1 MGYELGIGRN
11 KNRSISLDV
20 KYTQAGGNR
29 YTPMDLEKSNIAG
42 TAVYIENE
50 AFSKKFKDYS
60 RFDLKLTYK
69 TNKKK
74 TSQSLF
80 MSVEN
85 ILDTDNI
92 LRQSFNRDTKSIQ
105 TEYQFGLFP
114 YGGFRIEF

>member
-1 MGYELGIGRN
+1 
-11 KNRSISLDV
+11 
-20 KYTQAGGNR
+20 
-29 YTPMDLEKSNIAG
+29 MDLEKSNIAG

-69 TNKKK
+69 TNRKK